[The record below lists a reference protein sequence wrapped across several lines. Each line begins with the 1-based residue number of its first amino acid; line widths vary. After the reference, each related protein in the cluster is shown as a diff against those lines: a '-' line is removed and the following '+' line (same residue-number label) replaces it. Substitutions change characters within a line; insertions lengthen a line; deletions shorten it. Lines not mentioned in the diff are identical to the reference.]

1 MIDYH
6 TDNFKNE
13 IDKLNKNKTYLI
25 YCWTGRCTD
34 LTLDIMEELGFIEV
48 YNMLGEIT
56 QWQAKE
62 YPIA

>member
-34 LTLDIMEELGFIEV
+34 LILDIMEELGFIEV